1 MATKKRKT
9 LTRKAISPQARARAN
24 RDQAVTQYTTRLLAM
39 AEGSAAVTNATLDEL
54 RKIRK
59 LLEIAIVRIGPRK
72 ARRPAR

>member
-1 MATKKRKT
+1 
-9 LTRKAISPQARARAN
+9 
-24 RDQAVTQYTTRLLAM
+24 M